1 MLDEDQSFIAIIGLI
16 CHYEELKCAKL
27 VVRLRERLRVGLRPR
42 KTGNKLKW
50 RYFIFYVGNIKSVG
64 ELGRMGAALD
74 ITVWGIIREVVRSL
88 TLWQSGID
96 PLTMAMGMVVM
107 VKFFFYLT
115 GWSFRPGAWFAMNL
129 SRSRFSSGK
138 QLQFNLNSQLPTF
151 LFWNYLNFQP
161 FRSCVTN
168 ANYTK

>member
-1 MLDEDQSFIAIIGLI
+1 MLQKVSVGMLDEDQSFIAIIGLI

-74 ITVWGIIREVVRSL
+74 ITVWGIIGEVVRSL

-107 VKFFFYLT
+107 VKFFIYLT
-115 GWSFRPGAWFAMNL
+115 GVLGLVPGSQWIYLDPGFLQASSYNL
-129 SRSRFSSGK
+129 I
-138 QLQFNLNSQLPTF
+138 
-151 LFWNYLNFQP
+151 
-161 FRSCVTN
+161 
-168 ANYTK
+168 

>member
-1 MLDEDQSFIAIIGLI
+1 MPYLSLNAISSFFFFSRVLQKVSVGMLDEDQSFIAIIGLI

-74 ITVWGIIREVVRSL
+74 ITVWGIIGEVVRSL

-107 VKFFFYLT
+107 VNGEIL
-115 GWSFRPGAWFAMNL
+115 L
-129 SRSRFSSGK
+129 
-138 QLQFNLNSQLPTF
+138 LPDWMEF
-151 LFWNYLNFQP
+151 
-161 FRSCVTN
+161 
-168 ANYTK
+168 